1 MSVNQKQ
8 AYFVTGTDT
17 GVGKTMVSSMLIR
30 QFAQRGLRSVGM
42 KPVASGCER
51 QNGQLISEDV
61 TQLLAASNVQLPLS
75 DINPYAFEP
84 AIAPHI
90 AARQA
95 GSQIDL
101 NHIQAAFKRLQAHA
115 DVVIVEGAGGFYVP
129 LGDQHNIADLAVQLG
144 LPVILVVGMRLGC
157 INHALLTAEAI
168 TRRGLTFAGWVANQ
182 VDPDMA
188 MLEENLQTL
197 HQRMPAACLGIV
209 PWLKKTSSD
218 QPNVDLALEV
228 FAEDTGRL
236 VSNI

>member
-1 MSVNQKQ
+1 MSAAHRKQ

-17 GVGKTMVSSMLIR
+17 GVGKTMVSSMLVR
-30 QFAQRGLRSVGM
+30 QFAARGLRSVGM

-51 QNGQLISEDV
+51 QNEQLISEDV
-61 TQLLAASNVQLPLS
+61 TQLLAASNVELSLS

-90 AARQA
+90 AAKQA
-95 GSQIDL
+95 GVQIDL
-101 NHIQAAFKRLQAHA
+101 DHILAAFERLQSQA

-129 LGDQHNIADLAVQLG
+129 LDDQHDIADLAAKLG

-168 TRRGLTFAGWVANQ
+168 RQRGLALAGWVANQ
-182 VDPDMA
+182 ADPRMA

-197 HQRMPAACLGIV
+197 KQRMPATCLG
-209 PWLKKTSSD
+209 
-218 QPNVDLALEV
+218 
-228 FAEDTGRL
+228 L
-236 VSNI
+236 VSWQEQTDMPGGTDIVRALL